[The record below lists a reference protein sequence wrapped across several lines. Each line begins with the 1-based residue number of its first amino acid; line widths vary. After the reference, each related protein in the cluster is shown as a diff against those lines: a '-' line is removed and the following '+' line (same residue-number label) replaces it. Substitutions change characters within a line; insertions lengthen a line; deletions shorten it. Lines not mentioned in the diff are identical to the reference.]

1 MSWWFTV
8 SRPTY
13 KDVVITVSG
22 SRVEPS
28 KPMKMVI
35 KSGSFEIVTDKLGG
49 EAPSPI
55 EYVLAA
61 LAGCFNIVGDIVA
74 REMGISIDDLKIEVS
89 GVFNASKL
97 MTGAG
102 ERAGYKEIS
111 VKVAVKS
118 SADAETLR
126 RWLETVRERCPVEDN
141 LANQTPV
148 RAQVEKL

>member
-1 MSWWFTV
+1 MSTV
-8 SRPTY
+8 KY

-22 SRVEPS
+22 SRVEPG
-28 KPMKMVI
+28 KPTKMVVR
-35 KSGSFEIVTDKLGG
+35 SGSFEIVTDKLGG

-55 EYVLAA
+55 EYVLVA
-61 LAGCFNIVGDIVA
+61 LAGCFNVVGEIIA
-74 REMGISIDDLKIEVS
+74 REMGISIDNLRVEVS

-97 MTGAG
+97 MTGVG

-118 SADAETLR
+118 DADAETLR
-126 RWLETVRERCPVEDN
+126 SWLERVRERCPVEDN

-148 RAQVEKL
+148 RAQLEKL

>member
-1 MSWWFTV
+1 M

-13 KDVVITVSG
+13 KDMVVTVSG
-22 SRVEPS
+22 SRIEPD

-35 KSGSFEIVTDKLGG
+35 KSGNFEIVTDKLGG

-61 LAGCFNIVGDIVA
+61 LAGCFNIVGEVIA
-74 REMGISIDDLKIEVS
+74 REMGISIDDLKIGVS

-97 MTGAG
+97 MTGVG
-102 ERAGYKEIS
+102 ERAGYKEIN
-111 VKVAVKS
+111 VKVAVRS

-126 RWLETVRERCPVEDN
+126 RWLEIVRERCPVEDN
-141 LANQTPV
+141 VANKTPV
-148 RAQVEKL
+148 RAQIEKL